1 MSKMK
6 KTQNKT
12 NFCFQQAEDPA
23 VHLLYIYDD
32 VAAYGDWNWN
42 TWKYEESETSAKY
55 FRDQLAAIPADHT
68 IELHI
73 NSNGGSVKEG
83 VTIYNLLKQSG
94 SRVKG
99 IVDGVAYSVA
109 FVILQACDER
119 IMGVG
124 TTALIHEPWVTAS
137 GNARELRK
145 MADDL
150 DVLTAS
156 NRKIFLERSSL
167 EEQQLMDMM
176 EAETFLTPDDCLQYG
191 LIDKVEDY
199 GHAQNGATVE
209 EMQKRLQEVMQ
220 HMKETKSFR
229 EQLEL
234 MQNGKKP
241 DTKKSTKKPEQKNTL
256 QGFLQGFRKG
266 E

>member
-1 MSKMK
+1 M
-6 KTQNKT
+6 
-12 NFCFQQAEDPA
+12 
-23 VHLLYIYDD
+23 
-32 VAAYGDWNWN
+32 
-42 TWKYEESETSAKY
+42 
-55 FRDQLAAIPADHT
+55 
-68 IELHI
+68 
-73 NSNGGSVKEG
+73 KEG

-94 SRVKG
+94 SKVKG

-145 MADDL
+145 TADDL

-156 NRKIFLERSSL
+156 NRKIFLERSNL
-167 EEQQLMDMM
+167 EEQQLIDMM

-199 GHAQNGATVE
+199 GHAQGGTTVE

-220 HMKETKSFR
+220 HMREEKSFR

-234 MQNGKKP
+234 MQGRKKP
-241 DTKKSTKKPEQKNTL
+241 DTGKKSKKPEQKNTL

>member
-1 MSKMK
+1 MPK
-6 KTQNKT
+6 QNKT
-12 NFCFQQAEDPA
+12 NYCFKQAADPS

-32 VAAYGDWNWN
+32 VSAYGNWNWN
-42 TWKYEESETSAKY
+42 TLSYEESETSSKY
-55 FRDQLAAIPADHT
+55 FRDQLAAIPEDHT
-68 IELHI
+68 VELHI

-94 SRVKG
+94 CKVRG

-124 TTALIHEPWVTAS
+124 PTALIHEPWVETS
-137 GNARELRK
+137 GNAKELRK
-145 MADDL
+145 TADDL

-156 NRKIFLERSSL
+156 NRKIFLERSNL
-167 EEQQLMDMM
+167 EEQQLADMM
-176 EAETFLTPDDCLQYG
+176 EAETFLTPDDCLEYG

-199 GHAQNGATVE
+199 GHADITTEG
-209 EMQKRLQEVMQ
+209 MQKRLQEVLQ

-234 MQNGKKP
+234 MNPPKEPKTP
-241 DTKKSTKKPEQKNTL
+241 PKEPENNL
-256 QGFLQGFRKG
+256 QTFLQKFRKG

>member
-1 MSKMK
+1 MEEV
-6 KTQNKT
+6 QNKT
-12 NFCFQQAEDPA
+12 NYCFKQAADPM

-32 VAAYGDWNWN
+32 VSAYGEFDWK
-42 TWKYEESETSAKY
+42 TWSYTESETSAKY
-55 FRDQLAAIPADHT
+55 FRDQLSEIPAEHT

-94 SRVKG
+94 CKVRG

-145 MADDL
+145 TADDL

-156 NRKIFLERSSL
+156 NRKIFLERSNL
-167 EEQQLMDMM
+167 EEQQLADMM

-199 GHAQNGATVE
+199 GKGEDTTRE
-209 EMQKRLQEVMQ
+209 GMQKRLQEVMQ
-220 HMKETKSFR
+220 HMRDTKSFR

-234 MQNGKKP
+234 MQGTQEPKMKKEP
-241 DTKKSTKKPEQKNTL
+241 EKPEQKNTL
-256 QGFLQGFRKG
+256 QGFLQNFRKG

>member
-1 MSKMK
+1 MPKME
-6 KTQNKT
+6 TQNKT
-12 NFCFQQAEDPA
+12 NFCFKQAADPA
-23 VHLLYIYDD
+23 THLLYIYDD
-32 VAAYGDWNWN
+32 VSAYGEFDWK
-42 TWKYEESETSAKY
+42 TLSYAESETSAKY
-55 FRDQLAAIPADHT
+55 FRDQLAAIPAEHT

-94 SRVKG
+94 SHVKG

-145 MADDL
+145 TADDL

-156 NRKIFLERSSL
+156 NRKIFLERSNL
-167 EEQQLMDMM
+167 DEQQLADMM
-176 EAETFLTPDDCLQYG
+176 TAETFLTPEDCLQYG

-199 GHAQNGATVE
+199 GHAPEDDTTRE
-209 EMQKRLQEVMQ
+209 EMQKRLQEVVQ
-220 HMKETKSFR
+220 HMNDTKSFR
-229 EQLEL
+229 EQLKL
-234 MQNGKKP
+234 MQSSQKP
-241 DTKKSTKKPEQKNTL
+241 PADPKEPPHTL
-256 QGFLQGFRKG
+256 QGFLQGFKKG

>member
-1 MSKMK
+1 M
-6 KTQNKT
+6 
-12 NFCFQQAEDPA
+12 
-23 VHLLYIYDD
+23 
-32 VAAYGDWNWN
+32 
-42 TWKYEESETSAKY
+42 
-55 FRDQLAAIPADHT
+55 
-68 IELHI
+68 
-73 NSNGGSVKEG
+73 
-83 VTIYNLLKQSG
+83 
-94 SRVKG
+94 
-99 IVDGVAYSVA
+99 
-109 FVILQACDER
+109 ILQACDER

-209 EMQKRLQEVMQ
+209 EMQKRLQEVVQ
-220 HMKETKSFR
+220 HMKEAKSFK

-241 DTKKSTKKPEQKNTL
+241 DTGKNPKKPEQKNTL